1 MRTPA
6 LGLLHTA
13 TKHAGGDS
21 IFRHAVGRMEHIFKI
36 IIAVLKK
43 KKKKKTM
50 TLLNIIVFKRCKG
63 ISMAEI
69 TPEKQ
74 GGCILYAHPFHKAIL
89 SY

>member
-13 TKHAGGDS
+13 TEHAGGDS

-43 KKKKKTM
+43 KQKTNKKK
-50 TLLNIIVFKRCKG
+50 
-63 ISMAEI
+63 
-69 TPEKQ
+69 P
-74 GGCILYAHPFHKAIL
+74 
-89 SY
+89 